1 MPENQSSKD
10 RLKDIVNSIEDG
22 IKNLFESEKYMNY
35 LRTMSRFHNY
45 SVNNVLLIHMQ
56 KPDATRCAGFTKWQ
70 TGFNRHVKKGE
81 KGITIIAP
89 TPYKKKIEQ
98 EKLDPDTNLPML
110 DENGQIII
118 EEKEIKIP
126 MFKPVKTFD
135 VSQTE
140 GDPLPELAENLVGDV
155 SNYEVFLEALR
166 RSSPVPIHFEPMQA
180 NQDGYFSLTK
190 QQIFIRDD
198 MSEIQT
204 VCAILHETA
213 HAKLHNYEKN
223 EISDNAPMYQEIEIF
238 GIPGLFSN
246 GRIAETDVPSGMFRY
261 DLRGSDRDPG
271 MPATVEETVFVNHAG
286 SFLTAKPLSVPEDGQ
301 LFLTEEDGLN
311 FTGSE
316 MTVYQFMAEQ
326 KKDQRTEEIEAESIA
341 WSVCAY
347 YGIETSANSFGY
359 LANWSSGKDLK
370 ELRASLETISK
381 TSDELINDIDRN
393 YAVIMEERKISQEL
407 HEIGTDEPL
416 KEEPLPYLPDPTIS
430 AEAMNAYGYTDP
442 DMLPLSKERAMELFE
457 RDITVYLLFEG
468 NTEAMAFDKADIELH
483 TGIFGITQDDWTEV
497 KDTVPPMVIEE
508 MTPQK
513 WEQRFVDTSADSFA
527 IYQLNDTELCTELLY
542 MNMEYLA
549 KKNIAVNRNN
559 YNAVYAA
566 PLRYDG
572 TKPQILE
579 ALYEKF
585 NLDRP
590 HDFHGHSLSV
600 SDIVALKQD
609 GVVSYHYVDSV
620 GFREL
625 PEFGQTAVKCG
636 EKVKSKPKKRPSVL
650 AQLRDPNLKSKS
662 EQQKPMK
669 TAERER

>member
-1 MPENQSSKD
+1 MPENHTSKD

-56 KPDATRCAGFTKWQ
+56 RPDATRCTGFTKWQ
-70 TGFNRHVKKGE
+70 TEFNRHVIKGE

-89 TPYKKKIEQ
+89 TPYKKKVEQ
-98 EKLDPDTNLPML
+98 EKIDPDTNLPML

-166 RSSPVPIHFEPMQA
+166 RSSPVPISFEPMQA

-190 QQIFIRDD
+190 QEIFIRDD

-204 VCAILHETA
+204 VCAILHEMA
-213 HAKLHNYEKN
+213 HAKLHNYEK
-223 EISDNAPMYQEIEIF
+223 
-238 GIPGLFSN
+238 
-246 GRIAETDVPSGMFRY
+246 
-261 DLRGSDRDPG
+261 GSEEAKPHD
-271 MPATVEETVFVNHAG
+271 VEE
-286 SFLTAKPLSVPEDGQ
+286 L
-301 LFLTEEDGLN
+301 
-311 FTGSE
+311 
-316 MTVYQFMAEQ
+316 
-326 KKDQRTEEIEAESIA
+326 EAESIA
-341 WSVCAY
+341 FSVSAY
-347 YGIETSANSFGY
+347 YSIETGANSFGY
-359 LANWSSGKDLK
+359 LAGYAKDKELK
-370 ELRASLETISK
+370 DLRASLETISK
-381 TSDELINDIDRN
+381 TADEMINAIDRN
-393 YAVIMEERKISQEL
+393 YAEIMAEQKLTQER
-407 HEIGTDEPL
+407 HEIETDEPM
-416 KEEPLPYLPDPTIS
+416 KDEPSPDLPDPTIS
-430 AEAMNAYGYTDP
+430 TEAMNAYGYTDA

-457 RDITVYLLFEG
+457 RDIPVYLLYEG

-483 TGIFGITQDDWTEV
+483 TGIFGITQDDWEEV

-513 WEQRFVDTSADSFA
+513 WEQRFADSSADSFA
-527 IYQLNDTELCTELLY
+527 IYQLNDTDACTDLRFV
-542 MNMEYLA
+542 NMDWLG
-549 KKNIAVNRNN
+549 KKNRPVDRRN
-559 YNAVYAA
+559 YDTVYAA
-566 PLRYDG
+566 TLRYGG
-572 TKPQILE
+572 TTPQILE

-590 HDFHGHSLSV
+590 YDFRGHSLSV

-625 PEFGQTAVKCG
+625 LDFGKETAKR
-636 EKVKSKPKKRPSVL
+636 EKTKPKKRPSVL
-650 AQLRDPNLKSKS
+650 AQLRDPDLKSKS
-662 EQQKPMK
+662 EQQKPKK

>member
-89 TPYKKKIEQ
+89 TPYKKKVEQ
-98 EKLDPDTNLPML
+98 EKIDPDTNLPML

-118 EEKEIKIP
+118 EEKVIKIP

-155 SNYEVFLEALR
+155 SNYKVFLEALR
-166 RSSPVPIHFEPMQA
+166 RSSPVPIHFEPMTA

-190 QQIFIRDD
+190 QEIFIRDD

-204 VCAILHETA
+204 VCAILHEMA
-213 HAKLHNYEKN
+213 HAKLHNYEK
-223 EISDNAPMYQEIEIF
+223 
-238 GIPGLFSN
+238 
-246 GRIAETDVPSGMFRY
+246 
-261 DLRGSDRDPG
+261 GSEEAKPHD
-271 MPATVEETVFVNHAG
+271 VEE
-286 SFLTAKPLSVPEDGQ
+286 L
-301 LFLTEEDGLN
+301 
-311 FTGSE
+311 
-316 MTVYQFMAEQ
+316 
-326 KKDQRTEEIEAESIA
+326 EAESIA
-341 WSVCAY
+341 FSVSAY
-347 YGIETSANSFGY
+347 YSIETSANSFGY
-359 LANWSSGKDLK
+359 LAGYAKDKELK
-370 ELRASLETISK
+370 DLRASLETISK
-381 TSDELINDIDRN
+381 TANEMINAIDRN
-393 YAVIMEERKISQEL
+393 YAEIMAEQKLTQEL
-407 HEIGTDEPL
+407 HEIETDEPM
-416 KEEPLPYLPDPTIS
+416 KNEPIPDLPDPTIS
-430 AEAMNAYGYTDP
+430 VEAMNAYGYTDA

-457 RDITVYLLFEG
+457 RDIPVYLLYEG

-483 TGIFGITQDDWTEV
+483 TGIFGITKDDWEEV

-513 WEQRFVDTSADSFA
+513 WEQRFDDASEDSFA
-527 IYQLNDTELCTELLY
+527 IYQLNNTDACTDLRF
-542 MNMEYLA
+542 MNMDWLA
-549 KKNIAVNRNN
+549 KKKLSVERGN
-559 YNAVYAA
+559 YDAVYAA
-566 PLRYDG
+566 PLRYGG
-572 TKPQILE
+572 TIPQILE
-579 ALYEKF
+579 ALYEKY

-590 HDFHGHSLSV
+590 HDFRGHSLSV

-625 PEFGQTAVKCG
+625 PEFGTATAER
-636 EKVKSKPKKRPSVL
+636 EKTKPKKRPSVL
-650 AQLRDPNLKSKS
+650 AQLRDPDLKSKS
-662 EQQKPMK
+662 EQQKPKK